1 MDSLLNLRA
10 ITIRLP
16 EKDGGGIDMGATT
29 AARERAKLLNQSF
42 QDWVRS
48 TPDVT
53 AELEEQFNNEVNAFV
68 QRTYD
73 GQFLQFPWANKDF
86 DIYPDKKNT
95 IWRALQEGFGLIAH
109 GVGGG
114 KTIIGSAVALE
125 MRRLGMARKP
135 MIVVHNATLEGF
147 AQEISKMA
155 PTARVLVGR
164 KDELQ
169 GDKRKEFLM
178 RIAAGDWDA
187 VVIAHSTFGMIEDD
201 PQVEIN
207 ASNAILDEF
216 VATLRDKG
224 YKSINEAK
232 EDRKKSPSVKAMIK
246 QMERLET
253 SIKQASERRKDTG
266 LLNFQQ
272 LGVDA
277 LIVDEVHK
285 FKKMPFSTQLE
296 AKGIDGSTSKRAYN
310 LLMRARYIQERM
322 GGKNVFSMT
331 GTPVTNTLGEIWNMA
346 RLVAPNVLKE
356 WNIELFD
363 QFVSK
368 FAQVTTEAEMGP
380 TGEFKNV
387 DRLAKFVNLPEW
399 NTFLRQAAD
408 VKLGDDLVVKN
419 RPGIKGGKPELVAV
433 SRTKGV
439 SSWVAYIRRV
449 LEDFSNLSGETLA
462 ENPSL
467 TAVPVQAFMA
477 SRAAAID
484 IRLINPLAK
493 DEPDSK
499 VNRMVERLMGLY
511 RQSADYSGTQVIFAD
526 SFNSVR
532 TSLFEGVTSAT
543 LDLDIDPTKPAGTT
557 FNLYEDIRQKLIAQG
572 IPTGEIAVI
581 TDSAWNSDKKKQ
593 ALFDLVNEGKIR
605 VIIGSTERLGTGVN
619 MQRLMLAA
627 HHLDV
632 PWTPAELEQ
641 RDGRVF
647 RQGNVHGEHGKD
659 IELIRYGMSDT
670 LDAALWQKLET
681 KQRFSNA
688 ALSGKVTGRELA
700 EDKGTMTLEEQRA
713 VLSGKYGRR
722 LWEITSRLQE
732 LDISRRANER
742 EAETRSQ
749 EIRIAKRSLEAV
761 QAINER
767 SQPSITKMR
776 ALSESIAA
784 NGTAISVSGQT
795 FPTKVETIE
804 AIKNAMETARR
815 SLKLTF
821 EGQQTADPV
830 TSITVNDIPIH
841 LRPVVRVD
849 QQWNDDAQR
858 MEQRGTVSF
867 ELLAFPVDAENDISF
882 GAVTSPAT
890 LLSRLEELGDTT
902 TGIESSK
909 QNNVAK
915 LRALASMDEAAAWP
929 YQTEYDALT
938 AERVEVEK
946 LYNADLKGKTD
957 AVSDDT
963 TLSAARTQPSS
974 RLRFANAEITTEAA
988 NITLGAARTYHGT
1001 PHKVD
1006 KFSTDKIGTGEGA
1019 QAYGWGLYF
1028 AESKSV
1034 GESYQRKLSVSN
1046 EYARMAMEF
1055 KGNRAEALAY
1065 MRSDSWDQS
1074 NEDVKFAIQELLSD
1088 DFGGNLY
1095 TVDLNVETEDLIDWD
1110 KRLSEQSPKVQAALK
1125 AVQSDSLL
1133 WKDTIAGKIGNPV
1146 GGALYKT
1153 LTATWPD
1160 AEFSRD
1166 GIDPKKKASEA
1177 LLVAGIPGIRYLDG
1191 VSRGSNSSIWQDGSQ
1206 WAVTYAD
1213 ATAGQSTTKRFA
1225 TQAEAKAFDDS
1236 LERTYNYVVFDE
1248 NLIRILAENGEQV
1261 GNAASAV
1268 TLSAA
1273 RRQVYDPNQLEL
1285 DFNAAPRNQAAAQE
1299 DAEKSAASRFQ
1310 SGLDGVMAMAST
1322 YSNIPGVDMDEVRQT
1337 ARIALADAARTF
1349 DPTRGVPFGPYSSI
1363 VVRNRLNALYRR
1375 ENLRRERIPQ
1385 SLDEPLPGDFD
1396 ETRQDYTPDTTT
1408 PDAPT
1413 MASRNEA
1420 KMLID
1425 GLIAT
1430 LPERMRVAV
1439 EGYLQQ
1445 RQQEEIGGV
1454 FGISKQAVSKLQQ
1467 EGFKRLRQKLNEQGI
1482 GSVTEILSAARK
1494 NPMTGTL
1501 AESIGEY
1508 GISGTLP
1515 LGADRAMGSIGNR
1528 PSAQPSPNTAPVRSL
1543 DPGQTRLGIPAE
1555 DAFSKI
1561 PYAPARVWGL
1571 RRLADRFEA
1580 PRNSVGGQP
1589 IQPPIYRADY
1599 DAHQAEFREAAQAA
1613 ERLYRDTLTVVDNA
1627 NSSRRGTADYLL
1639 PRLPEVRALF
1649 TDTNGQ
1655 VQFIGG
1661 RPVELESGE
1670 PLFAASGTPQ
1680 DDGDFIA
1687 PGESFESDLK
1697 NLLNDLNGV
1706 PADLDNAVAKQEQAA
1721 LEEGGGQRY
1730 QVGRPDLAFGANNPD
1745 VRGLDQFYTD
1755 RFLPETE
1762 AQWETAA
1769 RDMVTKDFEGTRRS
1783 IEQAG
1788 LSGQTIS
1795 PELTKAADQIANTL
1809 RQKMLQTGK
1818 DEDRKAFN
1826 VFWYSYRATGTEA
1839 GRALASRRDPFKTPA
1854 MRHRE
1859 FLLDL
1864 MLTPGKKDKEKIDA
1878 EKDPAKKTAL
1888 IDSVTAALLK
1898 KLKDAGISPEDILG
1912 NRVVVGLNNAEIQ
1925 RQFRNGLTPKQSE
1938 VFDLLLRKNQTTA
1951 QIAQRTG
1958 MKPDAVEAVFTAF
1971 KNRMRQQHLA
1981 KFKAGI
1987 HKQSEVTLKAAPT
2000 QTGLFG
2006 GQVSDAE
2013 ADAAFDQWFSGMVG
2027 TSDTKKIGRPKFRI
2041 DDPAHVMRLARAI
2054 QSARSEAGLGA
2065 MAYEWWIMNI
2075 LSGPQTQVTNIAG
2088 NAGFLALDS
2097 TLQRGMEALVNV
2109 FVRDKKAA
2117 QLGEFKSLARGIMPG
2132 ITKGLAMAAKAWS
2145 AEHDFY
2151 EHTVLG
2157 TPLELGQ
2164 WDKLGNTRTAIP
2176 GQTGR
2181 VVRIPGRALL
2191 FADSFFK
2198 QLSGQMNVAAFAY
2211 RIAKAEGLRG
2221 QALTDRVAQLSKTRG
2236 EIVSENLSSAAP
2248 SQEMVEYFARQLARR
2263 DASLDPAALI
2273 ANRSSEAW
2281 ELAREQAAYDAAKNA
2296 GWTEDAWIRA
2306 VEKSKEMTF
2315 QQDLK
2320 RSNEGGSLF
2329 EDAAAKLQD
2338 ARFNNQLIG
2347 FFFPFVKTPY
2357 NIFRTGIRKSPIGA
2371 ANLAWQ
2377 AGKGFLAMKDGKAF
2391 LDGDPTLVR
2400 DMSEQLIA
2408 WTAMALI
2415 FGAVQGDDDDDD
2427 KMLLI
2432 TGSQPRSEATA
2443 GLRDLN
2449 TRATGGEYMIRIG
2462 GRNGI
2467 TIPYGRFDPIATV
2480 LGTTTDLIRSIKRN
2494 GSTTENLASL
2504 WNYMVAQ
2511 TNSKT
2516 FLQGIAN
2523 ISTILEGKSDPVG
2536 ATKRTVL
2543 QALVPNIIRQPL
2555 RNLDDYVRDTKTAPA
2570 TYTLLPTG
2578 NLAEPK
2584 VDVYGN
2590 EIRKGSSP
2598 VMRLF
2603 FNSALATEPVLEA
2616 TDNLLM
2622 NWNRANPS
2630 MAYAPEQ
2637 AKAVYKDRNGKE
2649 VEMTAEE
2656 TRRFR
2661 LASGRLASVKL
2672 RAITTPARVAN
2683 PTEDD
2688 IEAIRKAFSEAR
2700 RETRERMFAGR

>member
-1 MDSLLNLRA
+1 
-10 ITIRLP
+10 
-16 EKDGGGIDMGATT
+16 
-29 AARERAKLLNQSF
+29 
-42 QDWVRS
+42 
-48 TPDVT
+48 
-53 AELEEQFNNEVNAFV
+53 
-68 QRTYD
+68 
-73 GQFLQFPWANKDF
+73 
-86 DIYPDKKNT
+86 
-95 IWRALQEGFGLIAH
+95 
-109 GVGGG
+109 
-114 KTIIGSAVALE
+114 
-125 MRRLGMARKP
+125 
-135 MIVVHNATLEGF
+135 
-147 AQEISKMA
+147 
-155 PTARVLVGR
+155 
-164 KDELQ
+164 
-169 GDKRKEFLM
+169 
-178 RIAAGDWDA
+178 
-187 VVIAHSTFGMIEDD
+187 
-201 PQVEIN
+201 
-207 ASNAILDEF
+207 
-216 VATLRDKG
+216 
-224 YKSINEAK
+224 
-232 EDRKKSPSVKAMIK
+232 
-246 QMERLET
+246 
-253 SIKQASERRKDTG
+253 
-266 LLNFQQ
+266 
-272 LGVDA
+272 
-277 LIVDEVHK
+277 
-285 FKKMPFSTQLE
+285 
-296 AKGIDGSTSKRAYN
+296 
-310 LLMRARYIQERM
+310 
-322 GGKNVFSMT
+322 
-331 GTPVTNTLGEIWNMA
+331 
-346 RLVAPNVLKE
+346 
-356 WNIELFD
+356 
-363 QFVSK
+363 
-368 FAQVTTEAEMGP
+368 
-380 TGEFKNV
+380 
-387 DRLAKFVNLPEW
+387 
-399 NTFLRQAAD
+399 
-408 VKLGDDLVVKN
+408 
-419 RPGIKGGKPELVAV
+419 
-433 SRTKGV
+433 
-439 SSWVAYIRRV
+439 
-449 LEDFSNLSGETLA
+449 
-462 ENPSL
+462 
-467 TAVPVQAFMA
+467 
-477 SRAAAID
+477 
-484 IRLINPLAK
+484 
-493 DEPDSK
+493 
-499 VNRMVERLMGLY
+499 
-511 RQSADYSGTQVIFAD
+511 
-526 SFNSVR
+526 
-532 TSLFEGVTSAT
+532 
-543 LDLDIDPTKPAGTT
+543 
-557 FNLYEDIRQKLIAQG
+557 
-572 IPTGEIAVI
+572 
-581 TDSAWNSDKKKQ
+581 
-593 ALFDLVNEGKIR
+593 
-605 VIIGSTERLGTGVN
+605 
-619 MQRLMLAA
+619 
-627 HHLDV
+627 
-632 PWTPAELEQ
+632 
-641 RDGRVF
+641 
-647 RQGNVHGEHGKD
+647 
-659 IELIRYGMSDT
+659 
-670 LDAALWQKLET
+670 
-681 KQRFSNA
+681 
-688 ALSGKVTGRELA
+688 
-700 EDKGTMTLEEQRA
+700 
-713 VLSGKYGRR
+713 
-722 LWEITSRLQE
+722 
-732 LDISRRANER
+732 
-742 EAETRSQ
+742 
-749 EIRIAKRSLEAV
+749 
-761 QAINER
+761 
-767 SQPSITKMR
+767 
-776 ALSESIAA
+776 
-784 NGTAISVSGQT
+784 
-795 FPTKVETIE
+795 
-804 AIKNAMETARR
+804 
-815 SLKLTF
+815 
-821 EGQQTADPV
+821 
-830 TSITVNDIPIH
+830 
-841 LRPVVRVD
+841 
-849 QQWNDDAQR
+849 
-858 MEQRGTVSF
+858 
-867 ELLAFPVDAENDISF
+867 
-882 GAVTSPAT
+882 
-890 LLSRLEELGDTT
+890 
-902 TGIESSK
+902 
-909 QNNVAK
+909 
-915 LRALASMDEAAAWP
+915 
-929 YQTEYDALT
+929 
-938 AERVEVEK
+938 
-946 LYNADLKGKTD
+946 
-957 AVSDDT
+957 
-963 TLSAARTQPSS
+963 
-974 RLRFANAEITTEAA
+974 
-988 NITLGAARTYHGT
+988 
-1001 PHKVD
+1001 
-1006 KFSTDKIGTGEGA
+1006 
-1019 QAYGWGLYF
+1019 
-1028 AESKSV
+1028 
-1034 GESYQRKLSVSN
+1034 
-1046 EYARMAMEF
+1046 
-1055 KGNRAEALAY
+1055 
-1065 MRSDSWDQS
+1065 
-1074 NEDVKFAIQELLSD
+1074 
-1088 DFGGNLY
+1088 
-1095 TVDLNVETEDLIDWD
+1095 
-1110 KRLSEQSPKVQAALK
+1110 
-1125 AVQSDSLL
+1125 
-1133 WKDTIAGKIGNPV
+1133 
-1146 GGALYKT
+1146 
-1153 LTATWPD
+1153 
-1160 AEFSRD
+1160 
-1166 GIDPKKKASEA
+1166 
-1177 LLVAGIPGIRYLDG
+1177 
-1191 VSRGSNSSIWQDGSQ
+1191 
-1206 WAVTYAD
+1206 
-1213 ATAGQSTTKRFA
+1213 
-1225 TQAEAKAFDDS
+1225 
-1236 LERTYNYVVFDE
+1236 
-1248 NLIRILAENGEQV
+1248 
-1261 GNAASAV
+1261 
-1268 TLSAA
+1268 
-1273 RRQVYDPNQLEL
+1273 
-1285 DFNAAPRNQAAAQE
+1285 
-1299 DAEKSAASRFQ
+1299 
-1310 SGLDGVMAMAST
+1310 
-1322 YSNIPGVDMDEVRQT
+1322 MDEVRQT
-1337 ARIALADAARTF
+1337 ARIALVDAARTF

-1396 ETRQDYTPDTTT
+1396 ETRQDYTPDTKT

-1445 RQQEEIGGV
+1445 RQQEEIGGA

-1467 EGFKRLRQKLNEQGI
+1467 EGFKRLRQKLNERGI

-1494 NPMTGTL
+1494 NPMTGTI
-1501 AESIGEY
+1501 AESMGEY
-1508 GISGTLP
+1508 GISASLP
-1515 LGADRAMGSIGNR
+1515 LNAEGGMGSIGNR
-1528 PSAQPSPNTAPVRSL
+1528 PSAQPLPNTAPVRSL
-1543 DPGQTRLGIPAE
+1543 DHGQTRIGIPAE

-1561 PYAPARVWGL
+1561 SYAPARVWGV
-1571 RRLADRFEA
+1571 RRLAERFKTL
-1580 PRNSVGGQP
+1580 RNSVGGYP
-1589 IQPPIYRADY
+1589 IQAPIYRADY
-1599 DAHQAEFREAAQAA
+1599 DAHQAAFREAAQAA
-1613 ERLYRDTLTVVDNA
+1613 ERLYRETLNSVDAANA
-1627 NSSRRGTADYLL
+1627 SRKGTADYLL
-1639 PRLPEVRALF
+1639 PRLPEVRKLF
-1649 TDTNGQ
+1649 TDANGQ
-1655 VQFIGG
+1655 VQLLDSRPAQLELGEALFAASGTPQDDGDFIAPSDERGIGSVNEFLSAARTQTSTTTQEDQEYLRLAQDPKANRQDLLKMVDERAISKTPTQSITPEAEKLQKMADDKARSVGYNAGYLYHGTKGKDKKYAKMVQDAENATTAWPVDSPGG
-1661 RPVELESGE
+1661 YEGTRAGDFTKFKSNTGLFFFSPSKDFAQQFMKNWDGKGVGRLIKVHLWAQNTFDFENSAHMEKIGEQPGSIKSGGFAWRQLETPEFLEKIKNAGYDSMFVVEQKDIGEHDYNNTVKNLAVFAPWQIKVADPVTYDRRGNII
-1670 PLFAASGTPQ
+1670 PLSQRFNPANDSILYAASGTPQ

-1687 PGESFESDLK
+1687 PGESFESDLE

-1706 PADLDNAVAKQEQAA
+1706 PADIDNAVAKQEQAA

-1762 AQWETAA
+1762 AQWETSA
-1769 RDMVTKDFEGTRRS
+1769 RDMVSKDFEGTRRS

-1788 LSGQTIS
+1788 LSGQAIS

-1854 MRHRE
+1854 MRHRD
-1859 FLLDL
+1859 FLMDL
-1864 MLTPGKKDKEKIDA
+1864 MFTPGKKDKEKIDA

-1925 RQFRNGLTPKQSE
+1925 RQFRTGLTPKQSE
-1938 VFDLLLRKNQTTA
+1938 VFDLLLRKNQTPA
-1951 QIAQRTG
+1951 QISQRTG
-1958 MKPDAVEAVFTAF
+1958 MKPDAVEAIFTAF

-2013 ADAAFDQWFSGMVG
+2013 AEAAFDQWFSGMVG

-2054 QSARSEAGLGA
+2054 QSARSEAGLGD

-2075 LSGPQTQVTNIAG
+2075 LSGPQTQVSNISG

-2117 QLGEFKSLARGIMPG
+2117 RLGEFKSLARGIMPG

-2164 WDKLGNTRTAIP
+2164 WDKLGNTRAAIP
-2176 GQTGR
+2176 GQAGR
-2181 VVRIPGRALL
+2181 AVRIPGRALL

-2236 EIVSENLSSAAP
+2236 EIVSENLPSAAP
-2248 SQEMVEYFARQLARR
+2248 SQEIVEYFARQLARR

-2281 ELAREQAAYDAAKNA
+2281 ELAREQAAYDAAKKG

-2320 RSNEGGSLF
+2320 RRNEGGSLF

-2357 NIFRTGIRKSPIGA
+2357 NIFRTGIRKSPVGA

-2377 AGKGFLAMKDGKAF
+2377 AGKGFLAMNDGKPF

-2400 DMSEQLIA
+2400 DLSEQLIA

-2449 TRATGGEYMIRIG
+2449 SRATGGEYMIRIG

-2516 FLQGIAN
+2516 FLQGLAN

-2578 NLAEPK
+2578 DLAEPK

-2622 NWNRANPS
+2622 NWNRSNPS

-2637 AKAVYKDRNGKE
+2637 AKAVYKSRNGKE
-2649 VEMTAEE
+2649 VDMTAEE

-2672 RAITTPARVAN
+2672 RAVATPARVAN

-2688 IEAIRKAFSEAR
+2688 IQAIRNAFSEAR